1 MSTAPVMTST
11 SDPIPLPQSLR
22 WMQSLEFPRKLG
34 LCERWFARSLARHG
48 ECWVRTSTGLIWHLD
63 LRNPTHRWIV
73 YGYYDSGLLRW
84 AKRNVPAEGCIVDS
98 GANIGQVALYL
109 SQWLQ
114 GGRVFAFE
122 PGAAAAAWL
131 EGCMQLHSELPLEL
145 LRAGLSDHEG
155 TAGLANASTDVF
167 LGAQAAITTTG
178 GESIKLVRLDQVM
191 AARGVT
197 EIALWKLDVE
207 GHEILAL
214 SGAGSLL
221 TEHRIKALY
230 VELAGDNGR
239 RVIEF
244 LARLGYQ
251 PHDLSSRGHTR
262 PFEHSAGHDN
272 ALFLPG

>member
-1 MSTAPVMTST
+1 MSTAP
-11 SDPIPLPQSLR
+11 DPILLPLPLR
-22 WMQSLEFPRKLG
+22 WMQALEFPRKLG
-34 LCERWFARSLARHG
+34 LCERWFAHRLACHG
-48 ECWVRTSTGLIWHLD
+48 DCWVSTSTGLVWRLD

-73 YGYYDSGLLRW
+73 YGYYDSGFLRW
-84 AKRNVPAEGCIVDS
+84 AKRNMPAEGCIVDS

-109 SQWLQ
+109 SQWLR

-122 PGAAAAAWL
+122 PGAAASAWL
-131 EGCMQLHSELPLEL
+131 EGCMQRHPQLPMEL

-167 LGAQAAITTTG
+167 LGAQAAITTSG

-207 GHEILAL
+207 GHEIPAL
-214 SGAGSLL
+214 SGAGALL

-244 LARLGYQ
+244 LARLGYR
-251 PHDLSSRGHTR
+251 PHDLSPRGHTR
-262 PFEHSAGHDN
+262 PFESSAGHDN
-272 ALFLPG
+272 ALFLPD